1 MYKILI
7 VEDERT
13 IANAIGQHLSK
24 WGFAVKQVTDFGRVL
39 EEFAAFSPEL
49 VILDI
54 LLPYYNGYH
63 WCREI
68 RKCSKVPILFLS
80 SASDNMNLVMA
91 INMGGDD
98 FIPKP
103 FDLDVLTAKVQAL
116 LRRTYSFGGTGILME
131 HKGVILNL
139 GDGSLS
145 YEGST
150 VELTKNELKI
160 LQLLFEQKGQ
170 TVCRE
175 DIMKRLWDSDS
186 FIDDNTLTVNVTRL
200 RKKLSEMGL
209 SSLIKTKKGVGYLVE
224 G

>member
-7 VEDERT
+7 VEDERI
-13 IANAIGQHLSK
+13 IANAIEQHLSK
-24 WGFAVKQVTDFGRVL
+24 WGFEVKQVTDFDRVL

-54 LLPYYNGYH
+54 LLPYYNGYY
-63 WCREI
+63 WCGEI
-68 RKCSKVPILFLS
+68 RKRSKVPILFLS

-98 FIPKP
+98 FVPKP

-150 VELTKNELKI
+150 MELTKNELKI

-170 TVCRE
+170 IVCRYN
-175 DIMKRLWDSDS
+175 IMKRLWDSDS

-200 RKKLSEMGL
+200 RKKLSQIGL